1 MKTWFFIAIFF
12 LANNHSV
19 YGCYRP
25 LSLKTQLRSRF
36 FFQLKFLWNIIAYVP
51 VSFLGSPRRVTDTD
65 SAIRFVSMFVSA
77 SRASLPLNSLL
88 RSFCFCW
95 KCQMLDTLCQGFCW
109 PPHINVRY
117 SLPSIMISLQILNS
131 FVVFLAFFAFFCYC
145 QFPPTS
151 PQSAKQSRSSS
162 AVCVSC
168 AVCDSSFID
177 FLPRPPRTTSIR
189 TFGRSSALSH

>member
-1 MKTWFFIAIFF
+1 MIFYCYFFPRKQPLCIRLF
-12 LANNHSV
+12 
-19 YGCYRP
+19 RP

-131 FVVFLAFFAFFCYC
+131 FVVFLAFFAFFLLLSI
-145 QFPPTS
+145 S
-151 PQSAKQSRSSS
+151 PYIAT
-162 AVCVSC
+162 VCKTE
-168 AVCDSSFID
+168 
-177 FLPRPPRTTSIR
+177 P
-189 TFGRSSALSH
+189 